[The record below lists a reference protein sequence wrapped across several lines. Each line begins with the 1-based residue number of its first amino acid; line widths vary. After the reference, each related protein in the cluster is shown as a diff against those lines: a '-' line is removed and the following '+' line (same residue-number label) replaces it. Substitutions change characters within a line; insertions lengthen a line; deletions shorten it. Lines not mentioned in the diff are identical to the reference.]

1 MTSMRISQLAERSGV
16 PATTL
21 RFYESAGLLSAD
33 RTPAGYRMYGE
44 DAVDR
49 LAFIGA
55 AKHLGL
61 ALEEI
66 GELVGVWE
74 AGACRDVKADL
85 RPRISA
91 RLAEAESRAA
101 ELAAFTAS
109 LRGALAHLDALPD
122 RAGRCDPGCGFLAPG
137 AGAAARGSSAPGAA
151 ALGAAVVSGEAA
163 VSSGAPV
170 SGGAAVSSGAGVS
183 SGAAFSG
190 GSRGGQPV
198 DVVLSR
204 GRRAAEREAERWRAV
219 PVACSLSGDGLGERT
234 DQWRDAVSGANR
246 AALPEGLRLTLPADR
261 VARIAE
267 LAAAEQACCPFF
279 DFRLHLDG
287 PYLHLEVRAPADGG
301 ALLTDLF
308 GSAD

>member
-137 AGAAARGSSAPGAA
+137 AGSAARGSSAPGPASPGAA
-151 ALGAAVVSGEAA
+151 AVSGEAA
-163 VSSGAPV
+163 V
-170 SGGAAVSSGAGVS
+170 
-183 SGAAFSG
+183 SG

-198 DVVLSR
+198 DVVLSP
-204 GRRAAEREAERWRAV
+204 GRRAAEREAERWRAA
-219 PVACSLSGDGLGERT
+219 PVACSLGGDGLRERT
-234 DQWRDAVSGANR
+234 DRWREAVAGATR
-246 AALPEGLRLTLPADR
+246 TDVPEGLRLTLPVDQ

-308 GSAD
+308 GSAG

>member
-1 MTSMRISQLAERSGV
+1 MTSLMISQLAERSGV

-61 ALEEI
+61 ALGEI

-74 AGACRDVKADL
+74 AGACRDVKAGL

-137 AGAAARGSSAPGAA
+137 AGSAARGSSASGSSASGSSASGSAA
-151 ALGAAVVSGEAA
+151 A
-163 VSSGAPV
+163 
-170 SGGAAVSSGAGVS
+170 SGGAAASGR
-183 SGAAFSG
+183 AAASG

-198 DVVLSR
+198 DVVLSA
-204 GRRAAEREAERWRAV
+204 GRRAAEREAERWRAA
-219 PVACSLSGDGLGERT
+219 PVACSLGGDGLRERT
-234 DQWRDAVSGANR
+234 DRWREAVAGATR
-246 AALPEGLRLTLPADR
+246 TDVPEGLRLTLPVDR

-267 LAAAEQACCPFF
+267 LAAAEQECCPFF

-308 GSAD
+308 GSAG